1 MKSFDNMKIAEISE
15 NPRESARGSLLELH
29 LSENPA
35 RKHTCLADARIE
47 HPLSKKLILRH
58 SASLLHSRF

>member
-15 NPRESARGSLLELH
+15 NPRESARGSLLELR

-35 RKHTCLADARIE
+35 WGHTCLADARIE
-47 HPLSKKLILRH
+47 HPLFKKFILHH